1 MRKVLV
7 DSGSLVDLLQ
17 MSTYKQM
24 GYSPSALE
32 NPWHLLSK
40 FNGATTPSLGDVV
53 LPVQAGLITL
63 NIQFS
68 VVNDLSPCNA
78 NMGHAWLHRM
88 KVIPSTYHQK
98 VICPMKDRQID
109 FLGSQLAACQCYQ
122 VALDFGHPANEEA
135 RLESSNTRKQ

>member
-53 LPVQAGLITL
+53 LPVQVGPITL

-68 VVNDLSPCNA
+68 IVNDMSPYNA
-78 NMGHAWLHRM
+78 IMGHA
-88 KVIPSTYHQK
+88 
-98 VICPMKDRQID
+98 
-109 FLGSQLAACQCYQ
+109 
-122 VALDFGHPANEEA
+122 
-135 RLESSNTRKQ
+135 

>member
-24 GYSPSALE
+24 AYSPSALE

-53 LPVQAGLITL
+53 LPVQASPIIL

-68 VVNDLSPCNA
+68 VVNDLSPYNA
-78 NMGHAWLHRM
+78 IMGHAWLHRM
-88 KVIPSTYHQK
+88 KVIPSTYHRK
-98 VICPMKDRQID
+98 VICLMKERQID
-109 FLGSQLAACQCYQ
+109 FLSSQLAACQCYQ
-122 VALDFGHPANEEA
+122 VALDFEHPADEEA
-135 RLESSNTRKQ
+135 RLESSNTRDQ